1 MNTNSFV
8 VLRSLFFYL
17 AVLNL
22 CPKVS
27 ELKSGCWLRVQI
39 AASTCSGDG
48 SVVHEDHRVSCLYK
62 LDAMSA
68 KDPGLPPEQLH
79 HTFLHEMLGHV
90 GVDSSQ
96 RIIEEVDVFVL
107 SSDQKSDVRS
117 HSWMKGFQNND
128 TDYL

>member
-1 MNTNSFV
+1 MNTDSFML
-8 VLRSLFFYL
+8 LRSLFFCL

-27 ELKSGCWLRVQI
+27 ELKSVCRLRVQGV
-39 AASTCSGDG
+39 ASTCSDDG
-48 SVVHEDHRVSCLYK
+48 SVVHEDHRVSFLHK

-68 KDPGLPPEQLH
+68 KDSGLPPEQLH

-96 RIIEEVDVFVL
+96 RIIEEVDVFIL
-107 SSDQKSDVRS
+107 SSDQRV
-117 HSWMKGFQNND
+117 M
-128 TDYL
+128 

>member
-1 MNTNSFV
+1 M
-8 VLRSLFFYL
+8 VLQSLFFYL

-27 ELKSGCWLRVQI
+27 ELKSLCWLRVQI
-39 AASTCSGDG
+39 AASTCSDDG
-48 SVVHEDHRVSCLYK
+48 SVAHEDHRVSFLHK

-68 KDPGLPPEQLH
+68 KDSGLPPEQLH

-90 GVDSSQ
+90 SVNSSQ

-107 SSDQKSDVRS
+107 SSDQKSDVR
-117 HSWMKGFQNND
+117 
-128 TDYL
+128 